1 MPEFLK
7 LMPPDAALKT
17 FFDHIPPARPK
28 VEVIPTTQAL
38 GRVLSG
44 PVAATETLP
53 AFSRSTVDGFAVQ
66 AADTYG
72 ASDSLPIYLSVG
84 GEVPMG
90 AKPDFSVEANH
101 AAVIHT
107 GGMLPEGANAV
118 VMMEYTQMARN
129 DEVEVLR
136 SAAVGE
142 NIIKAGEDVV
152 EGQEVLSGG
161 TRLRPA
167 QIGGLLALG
176 ITEVAVNVP
185 PRFGILSSG
194 DEVIPPEQKPIPGQV
209 RDTNS
214 YSLSALIEQNGGQ
227 AVRYGIS
234 PDNPEALR
242 KMVEKALIENDAVVI
257 TAGSSA
263 STRDLTSNIID
274 MLGKPGVLVHGVNV
288 RPGKPTILGV
298 CDGKPAIGLP
308 GNPVSALVIAG
319 LFVRPVVRY
328 LAGMPVDEPKA
339 FVPARLSLNIS
350 TPDGRESW
358 IPVRLIAGEKGY
370 QAEPIFFK
378 SNLIFTLATADGLIQ
393 IPASANGL
401 AAGEDVRV
409 YLI

>member
-7 LMPPDAALKT
+7 LMPPDEATKM
-17 FFDHIPPARPK
+17 FFDHIPPARPRT
-28 VEVIPTTQAL
+28 ENIPTVQAL
-38 GRVLSG
+38 GRVLAG
-44 PVAATETLP
+44 PIVAPETLP
-53 AFSRSTVDGFAVQ
+53 AFSRSTVDGFAVR
-66 AADTYG
+66 APDTFG
-72 ASDSLPIYLSVG
+72 ASDALPIYLDLV

-90 AKPDFSVEANH
+90 AKPGFSIEPNH
-101 AAVIHT
+101 AAIIHT
-107 GGMLPEGANAV
+107 GGMLPEGADAV
-118 VMMEYTQMARN
+118 VMMEYTQMARAH
-129 DEVEVLR
+129 EVELMR
-136 SAAVGE
+136 AAAVGE
-142 NIIKAGEDVV
+142 NIIKAGEDVL
-152 EGQEVLSGG
+152 EGQEVLAGG

-176 ITEVAVNVP
+176 ITEVTVSIP

-194 DEVIPPEQKPIPGQV
+194 DEVIPPEQRPKIGQV

-242 KMVEKALIENDAVVI
+242 SMVEKALAENDAVVI

-263 STRDLTSNIID
+263 STRDLTSKIINE
-274 MLGKPGVLVHGVNV
+274 LGKPGVLVHGVNV

-298 CDGKPAIGLP
+298 CDGKPTIGLP

-328 LAGMPVDEPKA
+328 LAGMPAGEPRA
-339 FVPARLSLNIS
+339 FVPARLSLNVS

-358 IPVRLIAGEKGY
+358 VPVRLIAGENGY
-370 QAEPIFFK
+370 AAEPIFFK
-378 SNLIFTLATADGLIQ
+378 SNLIFTLATADGLIK
-393 IPASANGL
+393 IPAAANGL

>member
-7 LMPPDAALKT
+7 LMPPDAALKA
-17 FFDHIPPARPK
+17 FFDQIPPARPK
-28 VEVIPTTQAL
+28 TETVETVYAL
-38 GRVLSG
+38 GRVLAG
-44 PVAATETLP
+44 PVTAPETLP
-53 AFSRSTVDGFAVQ
+53 AFSRSTVDGFAVR
-66 AADTYG
+66 ASDTFG
-72 ASDSLPIYLSVG
+72 ASDSLPIYLTLV

-90 AKPDFSVEANH
+90 AEPGFPVAANQ

-107 GGMLPEGANAV
+107 GGMLPEGADAV
-118 VMMEYTQMARN
+118 VMMEYTQMARA
-129 DEVEVLR
+129 DEVEIMKA
-136 SAAVGE
+136 AAVGE

-152 EGQEVLSGG
+152 TGQEVLRGG

-176 ITEVAVNVP
+176 VTKVAVNRP

-194 DEVIPPEQKPIPGQV
+194 DEVISPEQKPKIGQV

-227 AVRYGIS
+227 PVRYGIS
-234 PDNPEALR
+234 PDNPQALR
-242 KMVEKALIENDAVVI
+242 LMVEKALTENDAVVI

-274 MLGKPGVLVHGVNV
+274 SLGKPGVLVHGVNV

-319 LFVRPVVRY
+319 LFVKPVVRY
-328 LAGMPVDEPKA
+328 LAGMPVDEPRA

-358 IPVRLIAGEKGY
+358 VPVRLDAGEGGY
-370 QAEPIFFK
+370 LAEPIFFK

-393 IPASANGL
+393 IPAAANGL
-401 AAGEDVRV
+401 AAGEEVRV